1 MPTVAIIIGSII
13 GVAVLALLFK
23 PFFGGREDFFRCV
36 KFWFTPD
43 IISAFR
49 GEYHEDWLAEMKL
62 FLWLAAGAAT
72 GLGTYFGLMKLF
84 G

>member
-1 MPTVAIIIGSII
+1 MPIAAAIIGSII
-13 GVAVLALLFK
+13 GVAVLVLLFK
-23 PFFGGREDFFRCV
+23 PFFGAREGFFQCV

-49 GEYHEDWLAEMKL
+49 GEYHEDWLA
-62 FLWLAAGAAT
+62 AGAAT
-72 GLGTYFGLMKLF
+72 GFGACYGLLKFF